1 MAAGEGGSTPEQ
13 QAMAIAE
20 DVLERLP
27 NKILTGPSHE
37 GDIKPSD
44 MTPMSIVVLQEAA
57 RYERLVSVVR
67 TSSRAVIGAVQGVS
81 VLTDVTEEVLT
92 SMVRGRIPALWAGK
106 SYPSLKPLAAY
117 FDDLLERLA
126 FLQHWHQFGPPVV
139 FWLSGFYFPQA
150 FLTAAQ
156 QSYARKYKIP
166 IDQLAFHYEVQ
177 RTFHIEE
184 PPSEGVYIRGLFM
197 EGARWNMEDYYV
209 DESHPKILYDEFPPV
224 WLIPLKR
231 DDIPT
236 DVFYNCPLYK
246 TGDRRGVLSTTG
258 HSTNYVLFMRLPTS
272 QPPDHWIM
280 RGVALLTQLP
290 F

>member
-1 MAAGEGGSTPEQ
+1 MAAGGVGATPEE

-20 DVLERLP
+20 DVLARLP
-27 NKILTGPSHE
+27 AKILSGPSHE
-37 GDIKPSD
+37 GEIKPAD
-44 MTPMSIVVLQEAA
+44 MTPMSIVVIQEAA
-57 RYERLVSVVR
+57 RYEKLVNVVKS
-67 TSSRAVIGAVQGVS
+67 SSRAVIGAVQGVS

-92 SMVRGRIPALWAGK
+92 SMVRGKLPALWAGK

-117 FDDLLERLA
+117 VDDLLARLN
-126 FLQHWHQFGPPVV
+126 FLQHWHANGPPIV
-139 FWLSGFYFPQA
+139 FWLPGFYFPQA

-177 RTFHIEE
+177 RNWDITEV
-184 PPSEGVYIRGLFM
+184 PPEGVYINGLYM
-197 EGARWNMEDYYV
+197 EGARWNMEDYVV
-209 DESHPKILYDEFPPV
+209 DESKPKILYDDFPPV

-231 DDIPT
+231 EDVPT

-258 HSTNYVLFMRLPTS
+258 HSTNYILFMRLPTNKD
-272 QPPDHWIM
+272 PDHWIM

>member
-1 MAAGEGGSTPEQ
+1 MAAGGAGATPEQ
-13 QAMAIAE
+13 QAMAISE
-20 DVLERLP
+20 DILARLP
-27 NKILTGPSHE
+27 TKILTGPSHE
-37 GDIKPSD
+37 GDIRPAD
-44 MTPMSIVVLQEAA
+44 MTPMSIVVIQEAA
-57 RYERLVSVVR
+57 RYERLVNVVR
-67 TSSRAVIGAVQGVS
+67 SSARAVIGAVQGVS

-92 SMVRGRIPALWAGK
+92 SMVRGRIPSLWAGK
-106 SYPSLKPLAAY
+106 SYPSLKPLASY
-117 FDDLLERLA
+117 FNDLLARLE
-126 FLQHWHQFGPPVV
+126 FLQHWHQYGPPVV

-177 RTFHIEE
+177 RTFVLEE
-184 PPSEGVYIRGLFM
+184 PPEEGVYIRGLFM
-197 EGARWNMEDYYV
+197 EGARWNNEDYYI
-209 DESHPKILYDEFPPV
+209 DESYPKILYDEFPPV

-231 DDIPT
+231 EDIPT

-258 HSTNYVLFMRLPTS
+258 HSTNYILFMRLLTVMD
-272 QPPDHWIM
+272 PDHWIM